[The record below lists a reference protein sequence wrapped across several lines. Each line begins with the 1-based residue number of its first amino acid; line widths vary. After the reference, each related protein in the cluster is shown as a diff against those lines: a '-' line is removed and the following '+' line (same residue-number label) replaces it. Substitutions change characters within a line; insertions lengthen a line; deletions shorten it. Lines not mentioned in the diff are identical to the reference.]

1 MSDISAKELDLSL
14 AARAEE
20 FILATAAVMLSTPIE
35 EKGDLPGSTG
45 WAMSLEDKGLGLLE
59 LVCGQRSNEELGA
72 EPRRGLGRVKF
83 CTAVWDSVLC
93 LGARC
98 A

>member
-1 MSDISAKELDLSL
+1 MSDANELDLPL

-20 FILATAAVMLSTPIE
+20 FIMAIAAVMLSSPTE
-35 EKGDLPGSTG
+35 EKGGLIGPIG
-45 WAMSLEDKGLGLLE
+45 WAVSLEDKGLLE
-59 LVCGQRSNEELGA
+59 LVCGQRCYEELDA

-83 CTAVWDSVLC
+83 CATVWDSVLC
-93 LGARC
+93 LGSRC